1 MDGETDLFGN
11 PVAPLPKREEPRP
24 PINDLDL
31 IETVLRTASQIGFV
45 LVGVRED
52 VYKRLSSDE
61 VEKVPGHIDAAVH
74 QLIEARWLEIGGTHH
89 VRYGR
94 YQSAARSV
102 LVPRRSKQAAYRWE
116 ALANPWKTNKTE
128 TERGRVA

>member
-11 PVAPLPKREEPRP
+11 PVAPLPKREAPRP
-24 PINDLDL
+24 PINDMDL
-31 IETVLRTASQIGFV
+31 IETVLQTASRIGFV
-45 LVGVRED
+45 LVGLRED

-61 VEKVPGHIDAAVH
+61 VEKVPEDMDVAVH
-74 QLIEARWLEIGGTHH
+74 QLIDAKWLEIGGTHH

-94 YQSAARSV
+94 YQGPARSV

-116 ALANPWKTNKTE
+116 ALAHPRKNTTE

>member
-24 PINDLDL
+24 PINDMDL
-31 IETVLRTASQIGFV
+31 IEKVLRSASRIGFV
-45 LVGVRED
+45 LVGIREE
-52 VYKRLSSDE
+52 VYKRLSNDE
-61 VEKVPGHIDAAVH
+61 VEKVPEHIDVAVH

-94 YQSAARSV
+94 YQGSARSV

-116 ALANPWKTNKTE
+116 ALANPWNNNDIE
-128 TERGRVA
+128 DRGRVA